1 MYLRIT
7 RRSLELRPVPFV
19 FILPVILVVFLQGCA
34 SNSVRQDPPA
44 VTISISPTAASVV
57 TTKTQ
62 PFTATVTNATN
73 TAVTWQVNGVT
84 GGDSAHGTI
93 SASGLYTS
101 PSAVPNP
108 ATVTVSAISQ
118 ADATKS
124 ASAAV
129 TITASQ
135 NPVAISISP
144 TAASVVTTKT
154 QLFTA
159 TVTNATNTAV
169 TWQVN
174 GVTGGDS
181 TRGTIST
188 SGLYTAPSAVPNPAT
203 VTVSA
208 ISQADATKSAS
219 ATVAIS
225 SAPDTT
231 APTAPSGLTA
241 VASSTTQI
249 GLAWTA
255 STDNVAVV
263 GYRVERCSG
272 VSCTTF
278 AQITTTTTLSFADSG
293 LTASTS
299 YSYRVLATDAAG
311 NLSAYSNTASAT
323 TLTSGGSSVTVSVSP
338 KRGGL
343 VTSQTLSVAA
353 TLANDTGNQGVNW
366 SSSGGS
372 FSAPTSTSGTA
383 VTFTAPAS
391 AGVVTIT
398 ATSVADGTKTAT
410 ATIGV
415 TDLAGVF
422 TYHNDLSRDGT
433 NQKEYALAASNVST
447 ATFGKLFSCAADGA
461 IYGQPLWVSK
471 VSIGGGTH
479 NVIVAATMRDS
490 VYVFDA
496 DASPCVTYWSQQLLP
511 SGETWGSNSDVG
523 SSDIFPDIGILG
535 TPVIDPNSKAIYL
548 VTKSKTTSGGTYHQ
562 RLHALNLADGS
573 ERTNSP
579 VEISSGI
586 SFAGTCDGGSTT
598 SFSPKLQNQRPGLAL
613 VNGKVYVAWASHGDV
628 GLYHGWLVGFDPTT
642 LGVSSVWN
650 ASPNLVVG
658 SNDCK
663 AGIWMSGGAP
673 AADSSNNLYVMT
685 GNGLLDANTG
695 GSNYGDSYVKLGT
708 SSGLTVGDWFAPHDQ
723 ANLNATDGDVGS
735 GGTALLIDQAT
746 GPNPHLLI
754 GAGKNGTFYLLNRD
768 NMGHYSAGGDSA
780 AVQSWT
786 ATGRSFSTPAF
797 WNNTMYY
804 FGVVFGSSQP
814 GQAYAFNSSTGQ
826 FNTTPTSTTPTG
838 FGFPG
843 ATPSISSSGSS
854 NGIVWTIDSNSY
866 GTNDGS
872 SRAAGPAVLHAY
884 DASNI
889 ASELWN
895 STMGTGNTAGNAV
908 KFTVPTIANGKVY
921 IPTRG
926 DDTTL
931 NSPTSRGRIDAYGLL
946 PD

>member
-1 MYLRIT
+1 
-7 RRSLELRPVPFV
+7 
-19 FILPVILVVFLQGCA
+19 
-34 SNSVRQDPPA
+34 
-44 VTISISPTAASVV
+44 
-57 TTKTQ
+57 
-62 PFTATVTNATN
+62 
-73 TAVTWQVNGVT
+73 
-84 GGDSAHGTI
+84 
-93 SASGLYTS
+93 
-101 PSAVPNP
+101 
-108 ATVTVSAISQ
+108 
-118 ADATKS
+118 
-124 ASAAV
+124 
-129 TITASQ
+129 
-135 NPVAISISP
+135 
-144 TAASVVTTKT
+144 
-154 QLFTA
+154 
-159 TVTNATNTAV
+159 
-169 TWQVN
+169 VN

-181 TRGTIST
+181 THGTISA

-203 VTVSA
+203 VTVTA

-225 SAPDTT
+225 SSPDTT

-241 VASSTTQI
+241 VASSATQI
-249 GLAWTA
+249 GLTWTA

-272 VSCTTF
+272 GSCTTF

-311 NLSAYSNTASAT
+311 NLSAYSNTASTT
-323 TLTSGGSSVTVSVSP
+323 TLTSGGSSITVSVSP

-343 VTSQTLSVAA
+343 VTSQTLSVKA
-353 TLANDTGNQGVNW
+353 TLTNDTGNQGVNW

-415 TDLAGVF
+415 TDLDGVF
-422 TYHNDLSRDGT
+422 TYHNDLSRDGV
-433 NQKEYALAASNVST
+433 NQKEYSLAPSNVST
-447 ATFGKLFSCAADGA
+447 STFGKLFSCAADGA
-461 IYGQPLWVSK
+461 IYAQPLWVSK

-496 DASPCVTYWSQQLLP
+496 DASPCVTYWSKQLLP
-511 SGETWGSNSDVG
+511 SGETWGSNNDVG

-535 TPVIDPNSKAIYL
+535 TPVIDPSSKAIYL

-579 VEISSGI
+579 VEISSSI
-586 SFAGTCDGGSTT
+586 SYPGTCDGGSTT
-598 SFSPKLQNQRPGLAL
+598 SFSPILENQRPGLAL

-642 LGVSSVWN
+642 LGVSAVWN
-650 ASPNLVVG
+650 ASPNLVGG

-673 AADSSNNLYVMT
+673 AADSGNNNNNLYVMT

-723 ANLNATDGDVGS
+723 GNLNAVDGDVGS

-754 GAGKNGTFYLLNRD
+754 GAGKSGTFYLLNRD

-786 ATGRSFSTPAF
+786 STGRSFSTPAF

-843 ATPSISSSGSS
+843 ATPSISSSGST
-854 NGIVWTIDSNSY
+854 NGIVWAIKSQAY
-866 GTNDGS
+866 GTKDGGS
-872 SRAAGPAVLHAY
+872 SAAGPAVLYAY
-884 DASNI
+884 DASNVAI
-889 ASELWN
+889 ELWN
-895 STMGTGNTAGNAV
+895 STLGTGNTAGNAV

-931 NSPTSRGRIDAYGLL
+931 NSPTTRGRIDIYGLL